1 MPQQF
6 WLMQSEP
13 EVFGLDTLAAQP
25 AQTTAWDGVRN
36 YQTRNM
42 MRDQMKRADLAFF
55 YHSNCAEPG
64 TAGNPGSESFDPKH
78 SADNPRG
85 YVVEVRLTRRLTRTM
100 TLAEMKDDPPLAEM
114 PLVRRGN
121 RLSVMPVSAA
131 AWQHILSQE

>member
-64 TAGNPGSESFDPKH
+64 TAGNPGSEHFDPKH

-85 YVVEVRLTRRLTRTM
+85 YVVEVRLTRTIP
-100 TLAEMKDDPPLAEM
+100 LAEMKDGPVLAEM